1 MSILLGKLL
10 DMSLRFALL
19 GLLNE
24 RPRSGYDLTRRFE
37 EGIGAYAWH
46 AQHSQIYPELRKMLA
61 DDLVRISEEGAR
73 GRKTYAITEQGAE
86 QLREWL
92 LQRPTTA
99 GVRNEY
105 VLRLFLLP
113 ALPPADAEQ
122 VLLKT
127 IEFAE
132 AQIKQ
137 LTGEVDE
144 IAASYG
150 ETSEHGALA
159 AQYGLRMYHATIDW
173 AHWAIGQLQREQ
185 AG

>member
-1 MSILLGKLL
+1 
-10 DMSLRFALL
+10 MSLRFALL
-19 GLLNE
+19 GLLND
-24 RPRSGYDLTRRFE
+24 RPCSGYDLTRRFE
-37 EGIGAYAWH
+37 QGIGTYAWH
-46 AQHSQIYPELRKMLA
+46 AQHSQIYPELKKMLA
-61 DDLVRISEEGAR
+61 DDLVQIAEEGAR
-73 GRKTYAITEQGAE
+73 GRKTYAITELGAQ

-122 VLLKT
+122 VLHRT

-132 AQIKQ
+132 AQIEQ

-144 IAASYG
+144 ITEAHG
-150 ETSEHGALA
+150 QTTGHGALA

-173 AHWAIGQLQREQ
+173 ARWAIEQLRRD
-185 AG
+185 AGLADLGE

>member
-1 MSILLGKLL
+1 
-10 DMSLRFALL
+10 MSLRFALL

-24 RPRSGYDLTRRFE
+24 RPCSGYDLTRRFE

-46 AQHSQIYPELRKMLA
+46 AQHSQIYPELKKLLA
-61 DDLVRISEEGAR
+61 DDLIRVAEEGAR
-73 GRKTYAITEQGAE
+73 GRKTYAITDQGADL
-86 QLREWL
+86 LREWL

-122 VLLKT
+122 VLHKT

-132 AQIKQ
+132 EQITL
-137 LTGEVDE
+137 LTGELDE
-144 IAASYG
+144 IARV
-150 ETSEHGALA
+150 HGDTVGNGAMA
-159 AQYGLRMYHATIDW
+159 AQYGLRVYRATIDW
-173 AHWAIGQLQREQ
+173 AHWAIARLADGEHGADGLAGLEQ
-185 AG
+185 